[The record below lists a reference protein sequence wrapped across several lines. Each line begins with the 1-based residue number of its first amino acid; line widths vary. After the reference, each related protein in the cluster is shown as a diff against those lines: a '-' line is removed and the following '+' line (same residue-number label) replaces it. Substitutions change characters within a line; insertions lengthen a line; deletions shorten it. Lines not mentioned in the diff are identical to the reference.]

1 VQPPDSAPPP
11 PAAVAP
17 ALGGDSAASGAT
29 AGPGAAPYASPA
41 LRALVAAAARG
52 NRLPPGLESYR
63 AAIESEIAIATRRE
77 DATEAVFSVEQVAS
91 TLRWTR
97 AGYYDQHV
105 VGDRARQTGFNLS
118 VLALGRTGWASP
130 VLYGNRL
137 RLRRAADARGSRR
150 GAVLGGGA
158 ARARAADTMPVVHP
172 LADDRD
178 AYYRYAG
185 GDTVVTIAAGDRRV
199 PIVRVLVEPRPG
211 LPAGTGLFRG
221 ELDLDVTRHVLVR
234 MRGRYLV
241 APAAPPS
248 APARLVRAL
257 RPRAFAYVELVNA
270 ERADARGGR
279 YWLPAYQRV
288 EVQLATPALGDA
300 RVVARLVSRFR
311 DVAVNDTVLPAADL
325 AVNADSILRRERRRL
340 TRAPADSLGRYA
352 GWRTSLGDATGGAH
366 ADDFADVGPAAL
378 APAGP
383 PRGEFFVPR
392 ASDFFHFNRVDGP
405 YLGAG
410 ARTRFRDLAP
420 GLTLTATAGWAGGA
434 RTARGRVE
442 LAQRFGAGAR
452 AADAPGAAPGARV
465 DARPARRPLA
475 RPDQR
480 LPHPARLG
488 LVVRRAARRR
498 PVRLRRPPLRRARAV
513 ARRRRGGRGVRG
525 RVAGARAARAA
536 RRGRGGGGPRRLGQR
551 APLAGGPRALP
562 PQPRRRR
569 GALPALRRH
578 GPVAPRRGRRVRPPR
593 AGRAAVRRARRPVG
607 APFALGTPAA
617 RPLGAY
623 TRAEARLTGRRELWA
638 GGGGGALGRT
648 TAFLAARADAG
659 LVAGGGADG
668 PPPQQ
673 LFELGSAQGL
683 FGYGYKAFAGD
694 RAAAARTL
702 LAVTGPY
709 LRAPVRVWR
718 FALPAPAPGLAAG
731 AQLGRVEASGA
742 AARASVLRLG
752 FRADTLAAAGRLLPA
767 SRPSDGWRAGVTGGM
782 TFFGGGVF
790 VGAVRPVDGRR
801 DRPQGWRGF
810 VSFAQVL

>member
-1 VQPPDSAPPP
+1 V
-11 PAAVAP
+11 
-17 ALGGDSAASGAT
+17 
-29 AGPGAAPYASPA
+29 
-41 LRALVAAAARG
+41 
-52 NRLPPGLESYR
+52 
-63 AAIESEIAIATRRE
+63 ESEIAFAARRE
-77 DATEAVFSVEQVAS
+77 QGSEAVFSVEQVAS

-105 VGDRARQTGFNLS
+105 VGDRARQTGFTFA
-118 VLALGRTGWASP
+118 VLALARSGWAIP

-137 RLRRAADARGSRR
+137 RPRRAREDSASGRRGRRARG
-150 GAVLGGGA
+150 A
-158 ARARAADTMPVVHP
+158 AADTAPVVHP

-178 AYYRYAG
+178 RYYRYAG

-241 APAAPPS
+241 APAGAPV

-452 AADAPGAAPGARV
+452 AADAPGAAPGAGWTLALRAGRSLDLTNDFRTPLDSGSSFGALLGADLYDYVDRRSAGLALARTTAAAGGPAGARRWWCAPRPGWPTTRGDSNNVRRAPVGGFRYRPNRGVDAGRYVRTALTVEWHPDVAAEFVRPGAGARLYVERGDAWGAPGAARGGGAGLGYTRV
-465 DARPARRPLA
+465 EGRLTGRPRAVRRRRRRGRSAAARSPSPPAPTPGRWGGAARPARRPSSCSSWGA
-475 RPDQR
+475 RR
-480 LPHPARLG
+480 GSSATATRRSPATG
-488 LVVRRAARRR
+488 RRPRAPCSSSPGRTCARRGGCGGWRCRRRPPGSPSARRR
-498 PVRLRRPPLRRARAV
+498 GAPRRRARRRGRASPGSGSATTRSRPGGRSPRRARAT
-513 ARRRRGGRGVRG
+513 
-525 RVAGARAARAA
+525 
-536 RRGRGGGGPRRLGQR
+536 
-551 APLAGGPRALP
+551 AGGPGSRP
-562 PQPRRRR
+562 
-569 GALPALRRH
+569 
-578 GPVAPRRGRRVRPPR
+578 GRRCS
-593 AGRAAVRRARRPVG
+593 AAACSWAPCARWTA
-607 APFALGTPAA
+607 AP
-617 RPLGAY
+617 
-623 TRAEARLTGRRELWA
+623 TGSA
-638 GGGGGALGRT
+638 GG
-648 TAFLAARADAG
+648 AR
-659 LVAGGGADG
+659 
-668 PPPQQ
+668 
-673 LFELGSAQGL
+673 S
-683 FGYGYKAFAGD
+683 
-694 RAAAARTL
+694 
-702 LAVTGPY
+702 
-709 LRAPVRVWR
+709 
-718 FALPAPAPGLAAG
+718 
-731 AQLGRVEASGA
+731 
-742 AARASVLRLG
+742 
-752 FRADTLAAAGRLLPA
+752 
-767 SRPSDGWRAGVTGGM
+767 
-782 TFFGGGVF
+782 
-790 VGAVRPVDGRR
+790 
-801 DRPQGWRGF
+801 
-810 VSFAQVL
+810 